1 MPGKRKRRTQKYK
14 NKSRRKST
22 YKKQTKKQPK
32 KQPKNQHKK
41 QTRRKKRSSLRNS
54 GKHVKK
60 YKTEKCAPKTKD
72 DDILGYTC
80 YSSTSLH
87 KMKSIWNKKHP
98 DLKIN
103 SNNPKT
109 IWENLRFIFQ
119 KTCKKESCWLK
130 HKCLNENISLD
141 TKSNTFAPTAPEEWK
156 AKPDEWLSSIEI
168 MEVMKQYEKSYQCFE
183 FIGPSP
189 IDYDKHLSYGEC
201 VWEELCKFSLKD
213 NIKKGKN
220 KVGVIFNLDKHDK
233 EGSHWVGLFINIKK
247 SMIYYLDSYGE
258 EIPGQINKFVNKIK
272 KQANA
277 LNLKKFTLRENR
289 RRHQFSDSEC
299 GMYSLYF
306 IIYMLKNDNFGKF
319 TKQRIKDDYM
329 KKLRK
334 MYFNH

>member
-1 MPGKRKRRTQKYK
+1 MPGKTKRRTQKYK

-22 YKKQTKKQPK
+22 YKKQTKKKPKKQPK

-141 TKSNTFAPTAPEEWK
+141 TKSNTFAPKAPEEWK

-213 NIKKGKN
+213 NL
-220 KVGVIFNLDKHDK
+220 VMSDIFYF
-233 EGSHWVGLFINIKK
+233 LFC
-247 SMIYYLDSYGE
+247 
-258 EIPGQINKFVNKIK
+258 IPF
-272 KQANA
+272 
-277 LNLKKFTLRENR
+277 F
-289 RRHQFSDSEC
+289 
-299 GMYSLYF
+299 
-306 IIYMLKNDNFGKF
+306 
-319 TKQRIKDDYM
+319 
-329 KKLRK
+329 
-334 MYFNH
+334 